1 MFSVRGSE
9 QLIYSQALIRL
20 LIFYIDTYNACIQE
34 HFIFSTTRSQAGNVK
49 RSLGSYAHYPDLLAN
64 IPNVYYQSSI
74 IR

>member
-9 QLIYSQALIRL
+9 QLIFSQPLIRL
-20 LIFYIDTYNACIQE
+20 LIFYIDTQNTCIHE
-34 HFIFSTTRSQAGNVK
+34 HCIFCATRSQTGNVK

-64 IPNVYYQSSI
+64 IPNVYYQASI